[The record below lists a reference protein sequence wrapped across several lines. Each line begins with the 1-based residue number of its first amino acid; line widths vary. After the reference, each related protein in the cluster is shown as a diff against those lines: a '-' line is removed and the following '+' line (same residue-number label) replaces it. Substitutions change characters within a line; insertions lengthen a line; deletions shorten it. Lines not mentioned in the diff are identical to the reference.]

1 MPEYVYALNDYLE
14 KVDTA
19 CNNAWWKG
27 RTTIE
32 GRLSLVPQKINT
44 PSIQLTQK
52 VSKFTMMDVQKAV
65 EELRQLCAEEDNARC
80 VSFASSDSTE
90 TDKPDFASDVE
101 DWYQATET
109 TLAEFCD
116 SGCMENVDLEAQ
128 TATSGLAF
136 QLWRLPRIP
145 RVGLAQDDDESR
157 IQTFNKCKR
166 TT

>member
-1 MPEYVYALNDYLE
+1 
-14 KVDTA
+14 
-19 CNNAWWKG
+19 
-27 RTTIE
+27 
-32 GRLSLVPQKINT
+32 
-44 PSIQLTQK
+44 
-52 VSKFTMMDVQKAV
+52 MMDVQKAV